1 MGAVKEFYMECAE
14 SGLVP
19 LSEEQSWDD
28 LYAAEKELDLDWIN
42 EIENSFQDRA
52 GFYFV
57 VAGIDVKTAIR
68 LRDIGVN
75 IDESNAFLELFV
87 DPRGGK

>member
-19 LSEEQSWDD
+19 LSEEQSWTD
-28 LYAAEKELDLDWIN
+28 LYAAEKKLDLDWVN

-75 IDESNAFLELFV
+75 IAESNDFLDVFV